1 MSLGVHA
8 MLQLSFPQAMAN
20 ADTVMASADLPAAP
34 DEVIAALVTR
44 EVERWWGSAETYRMI
59 GWNADLRVGGNW
71 SVVVKTA
78 DGRRL
83 HASGEFL
90 EVEVPRRIVQ
100 TRRYDWD
107 HPALGRKETWLTC
120 WSRSAAA
127 RGSSSVTAASR
138 VFRTRRPS
146 TPTAGHGYL
155 GGCSSTWKRTHET
168 PRRLG
173 RASLDR
179 DQIEIRRSSVP
190 PR

>member
-1 MSLGVHA
+1 

-44 EVERWWGSAETYRMI
+44 EVERWWGSPETYRMI
-59 GWNADLRVGGNW
+59 GWNADLRVGGSW

-107 HPALGRKETWLTC
+107 HPALGRKETTVAYLLEPIGGGTRLIICHGGFAGLPDATTGHADGWARVLGWLQQ
-120 WSRSAAA
+120 
-127 RGSSSVTAASR
+127 
-138 VFRTRRPS
+138 
-146 TPTAGHGYL
+146 YL
-155 GGCSSTWKRTHET
+155 EAN
-168 PRRLG
+168 P
-173 RASLDR
+173 
-179 DQIEIRRSSVP
+179 
-190 PR
+190 